1 MEKEWAGQN
10 LALGGEICVSIHT
23 RLYAVR
29 ADTSNTSN
37 TSFLVFMAI
46 VAPRYSKLCVILSYD
61 NGGPAFSKPVIK
73 IQQIDGQLGKS
84 HLEYIAQRNI
94 NQYGNAFQTDMLF

>member
-23 RLYAVR
+23 RLSAVR

-37 TSFLVFMAI
+37 TNFTSINGNTSTKIFKIMCNI
-46 VAPRYSKLCVILSYD
+46 VL
-61 NGGPAFSKPVIK
+61 
-73 IQQIDGQLGKS
+73 
-84 HLEYIAQRNI
+84 
-94 NQYGNAFQTDMLF
+94 